1 MIRLTRPEPT
11 DAQLRA
17 MAASGSSGLAKKAQ
31 AALRQ
36 RMNEALRK
44 AVSQ

>member
-17 MAASGSSGLAKKAQ
+17 MAASGASGLAKNAQ

-36 RMNEALRK
+36 RVNEALRK